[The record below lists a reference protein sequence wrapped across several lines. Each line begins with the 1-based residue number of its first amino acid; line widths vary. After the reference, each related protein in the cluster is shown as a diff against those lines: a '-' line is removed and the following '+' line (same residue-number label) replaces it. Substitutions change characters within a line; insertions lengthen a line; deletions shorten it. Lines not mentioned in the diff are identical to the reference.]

1 MMPRLPGALFT
12 SVVISVITA
21 ASGIEI
27 IPVPS
32 WLEGTGKAP
41 IIDGTFRTGLAGG
54 KFAAT
59 LPGIPTT
66 GKCVLSARADTE
78 FVMGF
83 LLLDIRYEHVET
95 DVAELVS
102 FRSFLDV
109 RQPVAERF
117 CLFGGIGY
125 GYQSSVIEING
136 EPLCFGGREILFNC
150 GIQAEWDPVIV
161 TASYIHCLDRSTK
174 AEYRSDVQKLH
185 ESDIGSL
192 EARFEYRFSPTWGSS
207 LSVETQLNRDTV
219 IEKQFL
225 IALGLTRRF

>member
-1 MMPRLPGALFT
+1 MRGQATRVYPIAVPILEAHGHPQPK
-12 SVVISVITA
+12 TA
-21 ASGIEI
+21 A
-27 IPVPS
+27 
-32 WLEGTGKAP
+32 
-41 IIDGTFRTGLAGG
+41 GLRDHRAGDAE
-54 KFAAT
+54 FH
-59 LPGIPTT
+59 
-66 GKCVLSARADTE
+66 SA
-78 FVMGF
+78 
-83 LLLDIRYEHVET
+83 
-95 DVAELVS
+95 
-102 FRSFLDV
+102 V

-117 CLFGGIGY
+117 CIFGGIGY